1 MYLWLHWG
9 IILLLSTKRVI
20 AKLYYANVTTVSCF
34 SKRFQSLTGQEN
46 LTAALA
52 ASNGAPAPAPADL
65 DALKQEILVEM
76 RREIQ
81 KAKQDI
87 IDGNLQ
93 HPSDRNKCSLWLILR
108 GGRKSVLRP

>member
-1 MYLWLHWG
+1 MLSFRTVLLH
-9 IILLLSTKRVI
+9 ITQITCV
-20 AKLYYANVTTVSCF
+20 CF

-52 ASNGAPAPAPADL
+52 ASNGAPADL
-65 DALKQEILVEM
+65 EALKQDILVEM

-87 IDGNLQ
+87 IDGT
-93 HPSDRNKCSLWLILR
+93 
-108 GGRKSVLRP
+108 